1 MNKQAKIN
9 LADRRS
15 HNMIKIISEYYIEN
29 GKLYCKDNVF
39 AEPYEVEC
47 TVGAFLDLLEME
59 ETI

>member
-1 MNKQAKIN
+1 M
-9 LADRRS
+9 L
-15 HNMIKIISEYYIEN
+15 KIISEYYIEN
-29 GKLYCKDNVF
+29 GRLYCEDNIF